1 MTKKIEV
8 EYYGRPLSIEV
19 GRMAK
24 QADGSALVRYGET
37 VVLATA
43 VAAKEVRG
51 DTDFF
56 PLTVDYQEKTFAA
69 GKIPGGFFKREGR
82 PSEKEIL
89 TCRLI
94 DRSIRPLFA
103 DGLRCETQVIATVL
117 SADRENDPDLV
128 AMLGASVALEV
139 SDIPFKGPLAGV
151 RIGRVQGEWVINPT
165 QSQLQESDTDIFLS
179 GSRDAI
185 VMVEG
190 GAWMVP
196 EDAILEAL
204 FLGHKAIQPL
214 LDYQEEIKREM
225 GKSKRSVPIVERDRG
240 LVQNVDE
247 LARKK
252 ILEAIAIPEKQER
265 YKRLDEVK
273 GEVLSQALLGH
284 PEKEREIKGIF
295 EELKKDYFR
304 QLIVDERR
312 RIDGRGLKDVRPIS
326 CEVQVLPRTHG
337 SALFTRGETQALVVT
352 TLGTASDEQKIDALI
367 GEHYKKFMLHY
378 NFPPFSVGE
387 VKFLR
392 GPSRRDI
399 GHGALAERALIPVI
413 PKEEGFPYTLRIVS
427 EVLESNGSSSMA
439 TVCGGSLSLMDAG
452 VPITGPVAGIAM
464 GLIKDGDQVR
474 VLSDILGDE
483 DHLGDM
489 DFKVA
494 GTREGITALQMD
506 IKVGGVSREI
516 MREALYQA
524 REGRIGILKVME
536 AAISEPRTDISSHA
550 PRIVTLKVR
559 QEKIRE
565 IIGPGGKV
573 IRGIVEETGV
583 KMDVEDDG
591 TVTIASS
598 DEAATRRAVEM
609 VQRITAEAEI
619 GKIYKGTVR
628 KIMDFGAFVEILPG
642 TDGLVHISQ
651 LAPEHVRRV
660 TDVLKEG
667 DEVMVKVLE
676 IDKQGKIK
684 LSRKEALAETG
695 KSPSPRGPRAHR
707 DDPAPGER

>member
-1 MTKKIEV
+1 
-8 EYYGRPLSIEV
+8 
-19 GRMAK
+19 MAK
-24 QADGSALVRYGET
+24 QADGAALVRYGET

-94 DRSIRPLFA
+94 DRSIRPLFS

-117 SADRENDPDLV
+117 SADRENDPDVV
-128 AMLGASVALEV
+128 AMLATSVALEV

-151 RIGRVQGEWVINPT
+151 RIGRVQGAWVVNPT
-165 QSQLQESDTDIFLS
+165 QSQLQESDVDIFLS

-190 GAWMVP
+190 GARMLP
-196 EDAILEAL
+196 EDTILEAL
-204 FLGHKAIQPL
+204 FLGHEAIQPL
-214 LDYQEEIKREM
+214 LDYQEEIKREL
-225 GKSKRSVPIVERDRG
+225 GKSKRPVPVVQRDRA
-240 LVQNVDE
+240 LIQRVDE
-247 LARKK
+247 LARGK
-252 ILEAIAIPEKQER
+252 ILQALAIPEKQER

-273 GEVLSQALLGH
+273 GEVVAQAVVEH
-284 PEKEREIKGIF
+284 PEKEKDIKACF
-295 EELKKDYFR
+295 DELQKDCFR
-304 QLIVDERR
+304 QLIIKERR
-312 RIDGRGLKDVRPIS
+312 RSDGRGLKEVRPIT
-326 CEVQVLPRTHG
+326 CEVEVLPRTHG

-352 TLGTASDEQKIDALI
+352 TLGTTSDEQKIDALI

-399 GHGALAERALIPVI
+399 GHGALAERALLPVI
-413 PKEEGFPYTLRIVS
+413 PKEEGFPYTLRVVS
-427 EVLESNGSSSMA
+427 EVLESNGSTSMA
-439 TVCGGSLSLMDAG
+439 TVCGGALSLMDAG
-452 VPITGPVAGIAM
+452 VPITAPVAGIAM
-464 GLIKDGDQVR
+464 GLIKEADQVR

-494 GTREGITALQMD
+494 GTRDGITALQMD
-506 IKVGGVSREI
+506 IKISGVSREI

-524 REGRIGILKVME
+524 REGRIGILKVMD
-536 AAISEPRTDISSHA
+536 ATISEPRREISSHA
-550 PRIVTLKVR
+550 PRIITLKVR
-559 QEKIRE
+559 PEKIRE

-651 LAPEHVRRV
+651 LAPERVRRV
-660 TDVLKEG
+660 SDVLKEG

-676 IDKQGKIK
+676 VDKQGKIR
-684 LSRKEALAETG
+684 LSRKEALAESD
-695 KSPSPRGPRAHR
+695 KSQHPRGPRARH
-707 DDPAPGER
+707 DDPSQGEH

>member
-1 MTKKIEV
+1 MIKRMAI

-24 QADGSALVRYGET
+24 QADGAALVCYGET
-37 VVLATA
+37 VVLVTA
-43 VAAKEVRG
+43 VAAKELRG

-94 DRSIRPLFA
+94 DRSIRPLFS

-117 SADRENDPDLV
+117 SADKENDPDVV
-128 AMLGASVALEV
+128 AMLGASLALEV
-139 SDIPFKGPLAGV
+139 SDIPFKGPIGGV
-151 RIGRVQGEWVINPT
+151 RVGRVQGEWVINPT
-165 QSQLQESDTDIFLS
+165 QSQLQDSDIDIFLS

-190 GAWMVP
+190 GARMVP

-204 FLGHKAIQPL
+204 FRGHDAIKRL
-214 LDYQEEIKREM
+214 LDIQEEIKREV
-225 GKSKRSVPIVERDRG
+225 GKGKRAVPDLDRDDG
-240 LVQNVDE
+240 LLQRIRQ
-247 LARKK
+247 LAQDR
-252 ILEAIAIPEKQER
+252 IREAIGVPEKQER
-265 YKRLDEVK
+265 YKRLDEEK
-273 GEVLSQALLGH
+273 AQVLSQALIEY
-284 PEKEREIKGIF
+284 PEKEKEIRAVF
-295 EELKKDYFR
+295 EELKRGYFR
-304 QLIVDERR
+304 QLIVQDQR
-312 RIDGRGLKDVRPIS
+312 RIDGRGLKEVRPIT

-337 SALFTRGETQALVVT
+337 SGLFTRGETQALVVT

-399 GHGALAERALIPVI
+399 GHGALAERALLPVL
-413 PKEEGFPYTLRIVS
+413 PKEEEFPYTIRIVS
-427 EVLESNGSSSMA
+427 EILESNGSTSMA

-452 VPITGPVAGIAM
+452 VPIVAPVAGIAM
-464 GLIKDGDQVR
+464 GLIKEGDAVR
-474 VLSDILGDE
+474 ILSDILGDE

-506 IKVGGVSREI
+506 IKISGVAREV

-524 REGRIGILKVME
+524 REGRIGILEVME
-536 AAISEPRTDISSHA
+536 AAISEPRKEISGHA
-550 PRIVTLKVR
+550 PRIITLKVKP
-559 QEKIRE
+559 EKIRE

-598 DEAATRRAVEM
+598 DEAATQKAVEM
-609 VQRITAEAEI
+609 VQRITAEAEV
-619 GKIYKGTVR
+619 GKIYRGTVR

-651 LAPEHVRRV
+651 LAPERVRRV
-660 TDVLKEG
+660 TDILKEG
-667 DEVMVKVLE
+667 DEVLVKVLE

-684 LSRKEALAETG
+684 LSRKEALSETG
-695 KSPSPRGPRAHR
+695 KSQSPGGSRARFDDSPRGKH
-707 DDPAPGER
+707 